1 MILLHSWIVTTNQ
14 YPPTS
19 AIKWV
24 RKTPKKAIHP
34 LVYEHDPVLQAIGG
48 VFSAKPTFVRATR
61 GKPAIGESEEKSKP
75 AIGDGVL
82 WTTMQARR
90 SRAQLGESS
99 SRSTEPRRVGCGKP
113 PQVRTCHP
121 WYTRC
126 AIFLRQA
133 QFFFGEADF
142 FSAKRLFLRNG
153 EGGEWRASRVTVCV
167 TAKDNGEAC
176 FPLDFGFTH
185 TIGRQ
190 PSPPHRGDFLF
201 VSCHISSHLW
211 VACHNRPSD
220 GKFTTRSNLI
230 NSINS

>member
-1 MILLHSWIVTTNQ
+1 MSFKRLNHTKIRNFPCFSSNLL
-14 YPPTS
+14 
-19 AIKWV
+19 
-24 RKTPKKAIHP
+24 KKLQKKPRLPLFSKSRIYRIH
-34 LVYEHDPVLQAIGG
+34 QIA
-48 VFSAKPTFVRATR
+48 AR
-61 GKPAIGESEEKSKP
+61 GKP

-82 WTTMQARR
+82 WISPCKRGEAE
-90 SRAQLGESS
+90 AQLGESH

-126 AIFLRQA
+126 TIILRQA

-142 FSAKRLFLRNG
+142 FSAKRLFFRNG
-153 EGGEWRASRVTVCV
+153 EGGEWRASRVTVGV

-211 VACHNRPSD
+211 VACHNRTSPMAS
-220 GKFTTRSNLI
+220 LPLAAI
-230 NSINS
+230 W